1 MRRAQQPGQTR
12 KAAAMCAETLS
23 GGNAA
28 PALTRRDGCLAPP
41 ALHLLSSSSHAGFT
55 LAGSSL
61 IHTAHSHAVVLS
73 QAAAALWLPLLLA
86 QLQRCPSAPRALL
99 LLPLSAAASSAVRCC
114 RGAPACCCPP
124 ARSSSRR
131 VELLTRRAPRA
142 GSPPPRAPVC
152 GRGSMEA
159 RGREGRREAAQKQAQ
174 AQGRAGGSS
183 CTVPAQCSSAASEH
197 PPWCHG
203 APRCAPARARRRWHA
218 SPLHSAACRGNRQA
232 AGGRGTGGQ
241 AMPAAGALAA
251 GLLAASPVAEQ
262 HHT

>member
-1 MRRAQQPGQTR
+1 MCSLARCSPSCGRLRGALAAELHATTIQSGLQLQRRLEDVAGMRRAQQPGQTR

-142 GSPPPRAPVC
+142 GSPPPRAPV
-152 GRGSMEA
+152 G
-159 RGREGRREAAQKQAQ
+159 
-174 AQGRAGGSS
+174 
-183 CTVPAQCSSAASEH
+183 
-197 PPWCHG
+197 
-203 APRCAPARARRRWHA
+203 
-218 SPLHSAACRGNRQA
+218 
-232 AGGRGTGGQ
+232 GGRWR
-241 AMPAAGALAA
+241 
-251 GLLAASPVAEQ
+251 
-262 HHT
+262 